1 MDAKRGVPT
10 VNLLK
15 LLANFQICC
24 RGKSHLPQIPAI
36 VSGRKIFR
44 PYNCYNPSRPSGA
57 VLCVTVGVSPRGFK
71 KFTIFTFLFSALLW
85 LDINQKKSGKICGNA
100 VKTGKMPKKSLLNR
114 LSILPDFSTI
124 SCWIFPPY
132 RMPAQKALNCGGANA
147 PKVGKQFEGFRRRQ
161 AVEM

>member
-24 RGKSHLPQIPAI
+24 MGEKYFAP
-36 VSGRKIFR
+36 
-44 PYNCYNPSRPSGA
+44 
-57 VLCVTVGVSPRGFK
+57 TE
-71 KFTIFTFLFSALLW
+71 FTIFTFLFSALLW

-124 SCWIFPPY
+124 SCWIFSPC

-147 PKVGKQFEGFRRRQ
+147 PKVGKQFEVFRRRQ
-161 AVEM
+161 AVGM